1 MTCFWHWQVKKPK
14 KEGPLY
20 QFPIKGPRKVIVV
33 RHGERVDF
41 TFGDWIRF
49 CFDEAG
55 GYSGPVAFFPHFF
68 HSSCLLYLWA

>member
-1 MTCFWHWQVKKPK
+1 MLWGYWQVKKPK

-55 GYSGPVAFFPHFF
+55 GCNVLTHYHHPLRPILPPV
-68 HSSCLLYLWA
+68 